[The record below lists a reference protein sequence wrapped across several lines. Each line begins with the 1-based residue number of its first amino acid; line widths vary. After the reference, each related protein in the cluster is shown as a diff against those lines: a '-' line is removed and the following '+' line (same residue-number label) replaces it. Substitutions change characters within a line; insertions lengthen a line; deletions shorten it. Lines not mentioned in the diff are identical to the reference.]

1 MRYKTLTAFS
11 YHRGDQV
18 RVTLWAESATGKPV
32 LGSTGST
39 VCFFNP
45 DIMQLTE
52 YKQRFQYLNLPLEI
66 LPSSVE
72 SYAKPHVTVDSE
84 LKTIEELLLLDPTLN
99 KDTKFMCRVTIVG
112 FDLSKGWWYKSCPS
126 CHKAAKKMSI
136 DFECYEHGHVSC
148 HSLIIEEGYDDS
160 FMLLPNLKKFIG
172 TTKKFQLFEDQPPSA
187 TATSSVELCTSAANV
202 EKQIANAATPTS
214 FAALEPCAQEI
225 QLPASNKT
233 IKRAL
238 FESQPQ
244 FAILARISK
253 EFSKPVSTCHLVN
266 IFGSTPVILKI
277 EPLDKVPIS
286 ALRSSVGDV
295 DFLKK

>member
-1 MRYKTLTAFS
+1 MADKLEREYHGSDFSLEDSWVWLCQHERKGTEGGSEVTHRVGEDGMGEGGMAGCGFSAFS
-11 YHRGDQV
+11 LD
-18 RVTLWAESATGKPV
+18 SKGKPV
-32 LGSTGST
+32 LGSTCST

-99 KDTKFMCRVTIVG
+99 KEFPKTDFVVCR
-112 FDLSKGWWYKSCPS
+112 
-126 CHKAAKKMSI
+126 
-136 DFECYEHGHVSC
+136 
-148 HSLIIEEGYDDS
+148 
-160 FMLLPNLKKFIG
+160 
-172 TTKKFQLFEDQPPSA
+172 LFEDQPPSA

-233 IKRAL
+233 VKRAL
-238 FESQPQ
+238 FVESE
-244 FAILARISK
+244 AA
-253 EFSKPVSTCHLVN
+253 
-266 IFGSTPVILKI
+266 
-277 EPLDKVPIS
+277 
-286 ALRSSVGDV
+286 
-295 DFLKK
+295 KK